1 MKPLVYV
8 ETSIVSYLTA
18 RPSRDVV
25 TAARQVWTR
34 EWWDQADQY
43 WVRAISELVIDEA
56 AKGDPVAARRRLD
69 VVRNIDILRINPDCE
84 RLAQQMIEAG
94 ALPATEAEDALHVAL
109 ASYHGARYLLSWN
122 FAHLVG
128 PEQKARLIK
137 TLDSLGQTPAL
148 LTTPEELLEGIIR

>member
-8 ETSIVSYLTA
+8 ETSIISYLTA

-34 EWWDQADQY
+34 DWWDHADQY
-43 WVRAISELVIDEA
+43 WTRAISELVIDEA
-56 AKGDPVAARRRLD
+56 SKGDPEAARRRLD
-69 VVRNIDILRINPDCE
+69 VIRNIDILRINPDCK
-84 RLAQQMIEAG
+84 RLANQMIEAG

-128 PEQKARLIK
+128 PEQKAQLIN
-137 TLDSLGQTPAL
+137 TLISLGQRAAL
-148 LTTPEELLEGIIR
+148 LTTPEELLESIR

>member
-8 ETSIVSYLTA
+8 ETSVISYLTA
-18 RPSRDVV
+18 RPSRDVL

-34 EWWDQADQY
+34 DWWDQADQY

-56 AKGDPVAARRRLD
+56 SKGDPEAARRRLD
-69 VVRNIDILRINPDCE
+69 VVRSIDILLVNPDCE
-84 RLAQQMIEAG
+84 RLAQRIIEAG

-128 PEQKARLIK
+128 PDQKKHLLD
-137 TLDSLGQTPAL
+137 TLVSLGQTPAL
-148 LTTPEELLEGIIR
+148 LTTPEELLEGMR